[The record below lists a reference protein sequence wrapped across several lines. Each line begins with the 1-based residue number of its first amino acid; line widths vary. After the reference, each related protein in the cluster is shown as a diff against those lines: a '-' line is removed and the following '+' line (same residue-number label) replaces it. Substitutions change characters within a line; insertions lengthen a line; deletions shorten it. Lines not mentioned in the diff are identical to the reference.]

1 MQGEKAFGQAWPCVF
16 MRKPMACRLGKAAGY
31 GILIC
36 GRDWRGPPQAGCAS
50 NGAGRVPR
58 NPGKPTQRACFL
70 CRERNRCKDGSAAK
84 IKKENY
90 KKNL

>member
-1 MQGEKAFGQAWPCVF
+1 
-16 MRKPMACRLGKAAGY
+16 MACRLGKTAGY

-36 GRDWRGPPQAGCAS
+36 GRDWRGPPQAGCA
-50 NGAGRVPR
+50 PR
-58 NPGKPTQRACFL
+58 NPGKPTQRAYFL

>member
-1 MQGEKAFGQAWPCVF
+1 MGKGSSRRDAWPCVF
-16 MRKPMACRLGKAAGY
+16 MRKPMACRLGKAARY

-58 NPGKPTQRACFL
+58 FSQRSFKRPRKAHTKGML
-70 CRERNRCKDGSAAK
+70 SLQGE
-84 IKKENY
+84 EP
-90 KKNL
+90 L